1 MWRDD
6 RATFKS
12 HRSVTVAAEMMSSR
26 TPLRLFLAWTW
37 VDVAGDMEPWESSGL
52 KEQNKKK
59 SLLQMFIWL
68 LKFKNITLELKKQT
82 ILLI

>member
-1 MWRDD
+1 MSRDD

-52 KEQNKKK
+52 KEQDKK

-68 LKFKNITLELKKQT
+68 LKYFKNITLELK
-82 ILLI
+82 